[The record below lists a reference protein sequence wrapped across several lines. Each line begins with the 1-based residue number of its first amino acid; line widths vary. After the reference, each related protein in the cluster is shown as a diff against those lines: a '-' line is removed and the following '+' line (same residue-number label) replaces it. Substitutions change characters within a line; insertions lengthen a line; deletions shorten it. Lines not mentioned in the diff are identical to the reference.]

1 MNIPTHQI
9 TGLVLS
15 GGRGTRM
22 GHVDKGLLPIDDITL
37 IEASLRRLQP
47 QVGRLMINANTH
59 LVEYR
64 RFGFPVWPD
73 EITGYAGPLAGLHA
87 GLSHCDTPYMVSV
100 PCDTPGFPIDLV
112 ERLAFAL
119 RMAAAEVAC
128 AVTGESQ
135 APELHPVF
143 CLLKRELLPS
153 LEAYLRA
160 GHGKVAGW
168 LQQQNY
174 TQAHFSDQAAFMNLN
189 TQDDLRAFISER
201 RT

>member
-1 MNIPTHQI
+1 MCSSDLYTPNGEPNKRPDRAVTVYCQRAREAFPGVPVIA
-9 TGLVLS
+9 GS
-15 GGRGTRM
+15 
-22 GHVDKGLLPIDDITL
+22 

-112 ERLAFAL
+112 ERLAVAL

-153 LEAYLRA
+153 LEDLPRLITINEAAALLRC
-160 GHGKVAGW
+160 HRKTVEEYRNDLN
-168 LQQQNY
+168 LQ
-174 TQAHFSDQAAFMNLN
+174 
-189 TQDDLRAFISER
+189 
-201 RT
+201 